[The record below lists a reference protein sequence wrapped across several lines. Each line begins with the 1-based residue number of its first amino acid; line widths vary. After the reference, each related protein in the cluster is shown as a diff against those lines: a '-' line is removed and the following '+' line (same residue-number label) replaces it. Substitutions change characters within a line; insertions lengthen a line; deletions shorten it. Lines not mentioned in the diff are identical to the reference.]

1 MKKLLLMR
9 YTEQEFEEP
18 KENRVLGKLGEIKGI
33 ESLINNPTPK
43 KVILTLKQLKKEI
56 KKIIWK
62 NIKNHLNWRK
72 RTFVLG
78 VALTM

>member
-43 KVILTLKQLKKEI
+43 KFILTLKQLKKEI
-56 KKIIWK
+56 KKII
-62 NIKNHLNWRK
+62 
-72 RTFVLG
+72 
-78 VALTM
+78 